1 MRLPCTVPR
10 GLLLGALL
18 LASTT
23 ARAGEGLWPL
33 DALPEQTLKSAY
45 DFVPTDSWR
54 ARLQGAT
61 LRLSGGCSAAFV
73 SREGLVLTNHHCVS
87 RCVAQLSGLRNNLLD
102 TGFVA
107 RSREQEPICPELELN
122 QTLETRDITAELA
135 TVSAGLSPAQAATA
149 RAAAR
154 DALIDRC
161 EAGRI
166 ERRCEVVSLH
176 GGARHELHSY
186 RRYTDVRLVF
196 APETDIAR
204 FGGTTDSFS
213 FPRYALDMALLRV
226 YEDGQ
231 PFQPVA
237 HFAPSI
243 QGAGVGELVFVT
255 GYPGSTQRE
264 LTVDQL
270 VTLRDVILPQR
281 MAYLSELRGLL
292 RQFAAQGEAQEQM
305 SRRELLGIENTL
317 KAFRGRHAAL
327 SEPGLLEPRLRREEE
342 LRARLGRD
350 KALRRTTAGA
360 WDAIAAA
367 QQTWRDI
374 YTEYSLLELLRGYQ
388 SDLVSMA
395 RHLLRASREL
405 AKPEAQRLPEYRE
418 AALPLLTQRLFAAA
432 PVAHELEALTLGWS
446 LGILRERLGADHP
459 AVQLSLGNADPDEL
473 ARRLIESSGLDDPA
487 LRRKLWEGGSEAIEA
502 SEDPLLQLAVALEPL
517 AMAVRERYEREIQDV
532 VQHNLA
538 LIEQARH
545 HLAVGEQSPDAR
557 FTLRLSHGRVE
568 GWSEGDR
575 AITPFTSWGG
585 AIARSGPHEPY
596 RLPTRW
602 LQAEADIDLTTA
614 VNFTTSNDIVGGHSG
629 SPVLNAA
636 GELVGLIFDGNLHS
650 LGGAYAYDG
659 RYNRAVAVHPAIMR
673 QALDKVYAAPALVEE
688 LFGGPK
694 AAAQ

>member
-1 MRLPCTVPR
+1 MPLPRPVLSR
-10 GLLLGALL
+10 LLLSVLL
-18 LASTT
+18 LAP
-23 ARAGEGLWPL
+23 AGVRAGEGLWPM
-33 DALPEQTLKSAY
+33 DALPLQTLKSAY
-45 DFVPTDSWR
+45 DFVPDDSWR

-73 SREGLVLTNHHCVS
+73 SAEGLVLTNHHCVS
-87 RCVAQLSGLRNNLLD
+87 RCVAQLSGLRNNLLAS
-102 TGFVA
+102 GFVA
-107 RSREQEPICPELELN
+107 RSRQQEQICPELELN
-122 QTLETRDITAELA
+122 QTLESRDITAELA

-149 RAAAR
+149 RAAAQ

-161 EAGRI
+161 QAGRR

-186 RRYTDVRLVF
+186 RRHTDVRLVF

-226 YEDGQ
+226 YADGQ
-231 PFQPVA
+231 PFRPVA
-237 HFAPSI
+237 HFSPKA
-243 QGAGVGELVFVT
+243 QGPTVGEAVFIT

-264 LTVDQL
+264 LTVAQL
-270 VTLRDVILPQR
+270 TTLRDVILPQR

-292 RQFAAQGEAQEQM
+292 RQFAAQGEAEERM

-350 KALRRTTAGA
+350 KALRQTTAGA

-388 SDLVSMA
+388 SDLLSMA
-395 RHLLRASREL
+395 RHLLRAADQLPR
-405 AKPEAQRLPEYRE
+405 PDAQRLPEYRE
-418 AALPLLTQRLFAAA
+418 AALPQLTQRLFSAA
-432 PVAHELEALTLGWS
+432 PVARELEALTLGWS
-446 LGILRERLGADHP
+446 LGMLRELLGADHP
-459 AVQLSLGNADPDEL
+459 AVRLSLGGADPVERARQLIDSTGL
-473 ARRLIESSGLDDPA
+473 ADPG
-487 LRRKLWEGGSEAIEA
+487 LRRKLWEGGREAIAA
-502 SEDPLLQLAVALEPL
+502 SKDPLLELVQALEPL
-517 AMAVRERYEREIQDV
+517 ALAVRERYEREIQDV

-545 HLAVGEQSPDAR
+545 HLAVGEHYPDAR

-568 GWSEGDR
+568 GWSEADST
-575 AITPFTSWGG
+575 ITPFTSWGG
-585 AIARSGPHEPY
+585 AIARASPHDPY
-596 RLPTRW
+596 RLPTSW
-602 LQAEADIDLTTA
+602 LQAEADIALTTP
-614 VNFTTSNDIVGGHSG
+614 VNFTTSNDIVGGYSG
-629 SPVLNAA
+629 SPILNVD
-636 GELVGLIFDGNLHS
+636 GDLVGLVFDGNLHS

-673 QALDKVYAAPALVEE
+673 QALDKVYAAPALVTE
-688 LFGGPK
+688 LFGDAETP
-694 AAAQ
+694 